1 MLGLGGGGLVS
12 LDLVIG
18 GVLVWFWCYKLP
30 TTSSSPCTLAP
41 THAPTHAGP
50 SLLVSQDPK
59 ISYHDRHPVEL
70 YDTAAISYKI
80 YKKIFTYKHL
90 LESLVSDLWLKLVIH
105 SAVRKPP
112 SAAIA

>member
-1 MLGLGGGGLVS
+1 MS

-18 GVLVWFWCYKLP
+18 GVLVWCWCYKLP
-30 TTSSSPCTLAP
+30 TTSSSPCTLAQ

-70 YDTAAISYKI
+70 YDTAAISL
-80 YKKIFTYKHL
+80 FVFRFL
-90 LESLVSDLWLKLVIH
+90 CVSLNVSI
-105 SAVRKPP
+105 SADVCLFAGCL
-112 SAAIA
+112 SVYLSSYLFMYLSV